1 MSKRFVDTERRR
13 KELRGVDPKIR
24 LACAWLWENCDAAG
38 VWSIDHDLFKF
49 ECGYKLDIET
59 LLKTCGWIKTLPNGS
74 LFLLDFVPV
83 NYGVLKPGYNP
94 HKPVFRSL
102 EANGIEPL
110 TLKFQDLPNPYRR
123 VEEEG
128 EEEDTTQGKKE
139 RASEVDERFES
150 LWRIYEGKGAKGK
163 AREYWAKL
171 TEEDRA
177 AILAKA
183 PDYVAANSGEA
194 LTYRKNLEGWI
205 NPAERRWEAPIILRK
220 VEAPK
225 PKAWTKAEAIEEVRR
240 IRDLHGKDFQTHH
253 VPKDV
258 LQAYRQTA

>member
-49 ECGYKLDIET
+49 ECGYKLDIES

-110 TLKFQDLPNPYRR
+110 TLKFQDLPNPCPR
-123 VEEEG
+123 VEEEDK
-128 EEEDTTQGKKE
+128 EEGNTQGRKE
-139 RASEVDERFES
+139 CASEPIEAKVIPMPFTSEAFALAWADWELSRREIKKPLTATSRKAQLAKCLEWGES
-150 LWRIYEGKGAKGK
+150 RAIAALRHSTAGGYQGIYEPTNRTTNGPVAQSQTERDQEL
-163 AREYWAKL
+163 AR
-171 TEEDRA
+171 
-177 AILAKA
+177 I
-183 PDYVAANSGEA
+183 VAARYAG
-194 LTYRKNLEGWI
+194 
-205 NPAERRWEAPIILRK
+205 
-220 VEAPK
+220 
-225 PKAWTKAEAIEEVRR
+225 
-240 IRDLHGKDFQTHH
+240 Q
-253 VPKDV
+253 
-258 LQAYRQTA
+258 